1 MTVPHNNTHFSPKLN
16 HAPIGSERE
25 TWSSP
30 RTFDS
35 HSIPLISIIKT
46 QLPKYQNLCSHHPP
60 EQPQRKRGK
69 AAQSITLTHT
79 HTHTYIQHSLSLSLS
94 LLSLVPL
101 VPKSNTLTQ
110 KSLSFS
116 NPFYNASF
124 PFLPFRSSNLNSLS
138 LSFLSLIYT
147 TTF

>member
-1 MTVPHNNTHFSPKLN
+1 MTVPHNNTHFRPKLN

-79 HTHTYIQHSLSLSLS
+79 HTHTYIQHSLSLSLY
-94 LLSLVPL
+94 P
-101 VPKSNTLTQ
+101 
-110 KSLSFS
+110 
-116 NPFYNASF
+116 Y
-124 PFLPFRSSNLNSLS
+124 
-138 LSFLSLIYT
+138 FLSYR
-147 TTF
+147 